1 MMFDN
6 AVEKVQ
12 DYLDVMKVAGTI
24 PEFECFDV
32 GIVRCVGMYR
42 QTGMYSGPLEYNFVM
57 GVASGMPADPELLP
71 ILLKLKLPE
80 AHWQVTAIGRAEIW
94 PLHQRCADLGGHL
107 RTGLEDTFYLARRHQ
122 GDLER
127 TIDRRHRH
135 LRAQCRPRDRQPG
148 GSAADFR
155 DQALVL
161 SFRRIRNDEPEQTG
175 EPRENQPPI
184 SFLQCSIALT
194 LAAASM
200 LWMAP
205 AAIAQDYPSR
215 PVTLIIPWPPG
226 GATDIAM
233 RAIADAAAKHLGQ
246 PIVIDNKPGGSGA
259 VGPATMAASAKPD
272 GYTISQ
278 IPITIFRLPLMQQTS
293 WDPEKDF
300 SYIVHLTGYT
310 FGVTTNVDTPFKK
323 WQDVIDYAK
332 ANPGKVT
339 YATPGAATSLHIGM
353 EQIAAKAGVKFTQVP
368 FKGNA
373 ESNAAVLGN
382 HTMLQADG
390 TGWKPLV
397 DAGKLRLLMIWT
409 AERSKN
415 WPDVPT
421 MKELGYPFV
430 FDSPFGI
437 AGPKGMDPKV
447 VAKLH
452 DAFKKAIEEPAL
464 LETLAKYDMVANYKS
479 TEDYRK
485 FVTEQIESERKVVDS
500 LGLSKKAN

>member
-1 MMFDN
+1 LN
-6 AVEKVQ
+6 EEQ
-12 DYLDVMKVAGTI
+12 EGL
-24 PEFECFDV
+24 
-32 GIVRCVGMYR
+32 VRNLSR
-42 QTGMYSGPLEYNFVM
+42 
-57 GVASGMPADPELLP
+57 LL
-71 ILLKLKLPE
+71 
-80 AHWQVTAIGRAEIW
+80 
-94 PLHQRCADLGGHL
+94 LHC
-107 RTGLEDTFYLARRHQ
+107 
-122 GDLER
+122 
-127 TIDRRHRH
+127 
-135 LRAQCRPRDRQPG
+135 
-148 GSAADFR
+148 
-155 DQALVL
+155 
-161 SFRRIRNDEPEQTG
+161 
-175 EPRENQPPI
+175 
-184 SFLQCSIALT
+184 IALI
-194 LAAASM
+194 
-200 LWMAP
+200 LWMVP
-205 AAIAQDYPSR
+205 AAIAQDYPTK
-215 PVTLIIPWPPG
+215 PVTLIVPWPPG

-233 RAIADAAAKHLGQ
+233 RAIAEAASKHLGQ
-246 PIVIDNKPGGSGA
+246 PIVIDNKAGGSGA

-278 IPITIFRLPLMQQTS
+278 IPITVFRLPLMQPAS
-293 WDPEKDF
+293 WDAEKDF

-339 YATPGAATSLHIGM
+339 YATPGAGTSLHIGM
-353 EQIAAKAGVKFTQVP
+353 EQIAAKSGVKFTQVP

-390 TGWKPLV
+390 TGWKALV

-409 AERSKN
+409 ANRSKN

-421 MKELGYPFV
+421 MQELGYPFV

-485 FVTEQIESERKVVDS
+485 FVTELIESERKVVDS

>member
-1 MMFDN
+1 MIWTAERSKNWPDVPTMKELGYPFVFDSPFGIGGPKGMDP
-6 AVEKVQ
+6 KV
-12 DYLDVMKVAGTI
+12 VA
-24 PEFECFDV
+24 
-32 GIVRCVGMYR
+32 
-42 QTGMYSGPLEYNFVM
+42 
-57 GVASGMPADPELLP
+57 
-71 ILLKLKLPE
+71 KL
-80 AHWQVTAIGRAEIW
+80 H
-94 PLHQRCADLGGHL
+94 
-107 RTGLEDTFYLARRHQ
+107 
-122 GDLER
+122 
-127 TIDRRHRH
+127 
-135 LRAQCRPRDRQPG
+135 
-148 GSAADFR
+148 
-155 DQALVL
+155 
-161 SFRRIRNDEPEQTG
+161 
-175 EPRENQPPI
+175 
-184 SFLQCSIALT
+184 
-194 LAAASM
+194 
-200 LWMAP
+200 
-205 AAIAQDYPSR
+205 
-215 PVTLIIPWPPG
+215 
-226 GATDIAM
+226 
-233 RAIADAAAKHLGQ
+233 DA
-246 PIVIDNKPGGSGA
+246 
-259 VGPATMAASAKPD
+259 
-272 GYTISQ
+272 
-278 IPITIFRLPLMQQTS
+278 
-293 WDPEKDF
+293 
-300 SYIVHLTGYT
+300 
-310 FGVTTNVDTPFKK
+310 FKK

-390 TGWKPLV
+390 TGWKALV

-464 LETLAKYDMVANYKS
+464 LNNLAKYDMVANYKS

-485 FVTEQIESERKVVDS
+485 FVTEQIESERKVIES
-500 LGLSKKAN
+500 LGLAKKAN

>member
-1 MMFDN
+1 
-6 AVEKVQ
+6 
-12 DYLDVMKVAGTI
+12 
-24 PEFECFDV
+24 
-32 GIVRCVGMYR
+32 VRTSHHRV
-42 QTGMYSGPLEYNFVM
+42 P
-57 GVASGMPADPELLP
+57 
-71 ILLKLKLPE
+71 
-80 AHWQVTAIGRAEIW
+80 
-94 PLHQRCADLGGHL
+94 
-107 RTGLEDTFYLARRHQ
+107 Q
-122 GDLER
+122 G
-127 TIDRRHRH
+127 
-135 LRAQCRPRDRQPG
+135 C
-148 GSAADFR
+148 
-155 DQALVL
+155 
-161 SFRRIRNDEPEQTG
+161 
-175 EPRENQPPI
+175 
-184 SFLQCSIALT
+184 IALIV
-194 LAAASM
+194 AAASL
-200 LWMAP
+200 LWTIP
-205 AAIAQDYPSR
+205 AAMAQDYPSR

-233 RAIADAAAKHLGQ
+233 RAIAEAASKHLGQ

-278 IPITIFRLPLMQQTS
+278 IPITVFRLPLMQQAS

-310 FGVTTNVDTPFKK
+310 FGVTTHVDTPFKK

-409 AERSKN
+409 AQRSKN

-421 MKELGYPFV
+421 MQELGYPFV

-447 VAKLH
+447 IAKLH

-464 LETLAKYDMVANYKS
+464 LENLAKYDMVANYKS

-485 FVTEQIESERKVVDS
+485 FVTEQIESERKVVES
-500 LGLSKKAN
+500 LGLAKKAN